1 VGGGLTSAA
10 AHTLKETRMF
20 ERKLLKGVKP
30 GEFFVNF
37 LSLIVLAALV
47 YVAIVF
53 YDTILSGLL

>member
-1 VGGGLTSAA
+1 
-10 AHTLKETRMF
+10 MF